1 MFLGRRLRRI
11 KIADKAVPLWFI
23 VVLLISGIGLS
34 VLAYVWQS
42 VTIPFEV
49 KEPLEILNYTSELS
63 LFPGET
69 QEFNITLQNHASINY
84 SVVFDYQLDDSL
96 YQANYV
102 RFSDETY
109 NVSSGVQT
117 LTTWLFVE
125 PNAPPTQASLTII
138 LLRIKP
144 VTPTI
149 VIYPSDDSFVGKEAI
164 VGYDWFDTTDWNYGN
179 SSGMTVSTTTVDG
192 RDRRAF
198 LKFSLSSIS
207 SAEDIVS
214 VKLFLFKNS
223 YYPPAWGGVGNVEAR
238 EVADDSWTE
247 ENITWNNQVAY
258 GSLLD
263 TVNIVFGSS
272 QWYSWDVTPFILDE
286 LVGDKVAS
294 ICLKAENEDQGNTY
308 RWSSFCSKEYDD
320 FDPYLL
326 VTRHDG

>member
-1 MFLGRRLRRI
+1 LGHI
-11 KIADKAVPLWFI
+11 KIADRIVPLWFI
-23 VVLLISGIGLS
+23 GVLLISGIGLS

-42 VTIPFEV
+42 VIIPFEV
-49 KEPLEILNYTSELS
+49 EEPLEILSYPSEFS
-63 LFPGET
+63 LFPSET
-69 QEFNITLQNHASINY
+69 IEFNITLQNHASINY
-84 SVVFDYQLDDSL
+84 SVMFDYQLDDSY

-109 NVSSGVQT
+109 NVSSGIQT
-117 LTTWLFVE
+117 LTAWLFVE
-125 PNAPPTQASLTII
+125 PNAPPTQASLTIN

-164 VGYDWFDTTDWNYGN
+164 VGYDWVNTTDWNYGN
-179 SSGMTVSTTTVDG
+179 ATSLVVSTTTVDG

-207 SAEDIVS
+207 SPEDIVS
-214 VKLFLFKNS
+214 VKLFLFKTGN
-223 YYPPAWGGVGNVEAR
+223 YPPAWGGVGNVEAR
-238 EVADDSWTE
+238 KVADDSWTE
-247 ENITWNNQVAY
+247 HSITWNNQIAY

-263 TVNIVFGSS
+263 TTHIVFLSS
-272 QWYSWDVTPFILDE
+272 EWYSWDVTPFILDE
-286 LVGDKVAS
+286 LAGDKVAS

-308 RWSSFCSKEYDD
+308 RWSSFYSKEYDD